1 MLDVMEIFHSIDGE
15 GTRAGELTTFIRL
28 AGCNLACKYCD
39 TAYSINPKSEAFMKM
54 EVADIA
60 NKVLYQ
66 NVTITGGEPL
76 LQYEVVDLCIVLSK
90 RGISVNVET
99 NGTIVPP
106 SFLQNISDTIFFTV
120 DYKTGCSGH
129 EDKMSARVFQCLSEK
144 DVIKCVV
151 ASRQDLEN
159 ALKNLKTWLPNLGE
173 KNSPWV
179 YFSPVFGKIQPHEI
193 VDFMRMNF
201 LTGKFRVQ
209 LQLHKIIWDPSAREV

>member
-1 MLDVMEIFHSIDGE
+1 MLNVMEIFHSIDGE
-15 GTRAGELTTFIRL
+15 GIRAGELTTFIRL

-39 TAYSINPKSEAFMKM
+39 TAYSINPKSEAVMKM
-54 EVADIA
+54 EVHDIA
-60 NKVLYQ
+60 DKVLYQ

-76 LQYEVVDLCIVLSK
+76 LQSEVVDLCIALSE

-106 SFLQNISDTIFFTV
+106 VVPDIGSGTFFTV
-120 DYKTGCSGH
+120 DYKTDCSGY
-129 EDKMSARVFQCLSEK
+129 EDKMSAQVFQRLSEK

-179 YFSPVFGKIQPHEI
+179 YFSPVFGKIQPREI
-193 VDFMRMNF
+193 VDFMHMNF

>member
-15 GTRAGELTTFIRL
+15 GIRAGELTTFIRL

-39 TAYSINPKSEAFMKM
+39 TAYSINPKREAFMKM
-54 EVADIA
+54 EVVDIVD
-60 NKVLYQ
+60 KVLYR

-76 LQYEVVDLCIVLSK
+76 LQSEVYSLCIALSEK
-90 RGISVNVET
+90 GISVNVET

-106 SFLQNISDTIFFTV
+106 AVPNIKADTFFTV
-120 DYKTGCSGH
+120 DYKTGCSGY
-129 EDKMSARVFQCLSEK
+129 EDKMTARVFQRLGK
-144 DVIKCVV
+144 RDVIKCVV
-151 ASRQDLEN
+151 ASRKDLEN

-193 VDFMRMNF
+193 VDFMHMNF
-201 LTGKFRVQ
+201 LAGKFRVQ
-209 LQLHKIIWDPSAREV
+209 LQLHKIIWDPSARKV

>member
-1 MLDVMEIFHSIDGE
+1 MLNVMEIFHSIDGE
-15 GTRAGELTTFIRL
+15 GIRAGELTTFIRL

-39 TAYSINPKSEAFMKM
+39 TAYSINPKREAFMKM
-54 EVADIA
+54 EVVDIA
-60 NKVLYQ
+60 DKVLYQ

-76 LQYEVVDLCIVLSK
+76 LQSEVVDLCIALSE

-106 SFLQNISDTIFFTV
+106 EVPNIGDGIFFTV

-129 EDKMSARVFQCLSEK
+129 EDKMSARVFQRLSEK

-151 ASRQDLEN
+151 ASQQDLEN

-179 YFSPVFGKIQPHEI
+179 YFSPVFGKIQPREI
-193 VDFMRMNF
+193 VDFMHMNS

>member
-1 MLDVMEIFHSIDGE
+1 MLNVMEIFHSIDGE
-15 GTRAGELTTFIRL
+15 GIRAGELTTFIRL

-54 EVADIA
+54 EVVDIA
-60 NKVLYQ
+60 DKVLYQ

-76 LQYEVVDLCIVLSK
+76 LQSEVVDLCIVLSE

-106 SFLQNISDTIFFTV
+106 AVPDIGSGTFFTV

-129 EDKMSARVFQCLSEK
+129 EDKMSAQVFQRLGKK

-151 ASRQDLEN
+151 ASQQDLEN

-179 YFSPVFGKIQPHEI
+179 YFSPVFGKIQPREI
-193 VDFMRMNF
+193 VDFMHMNS

>member
-1 MLDVMEIFHSIDGE
+1 MLNVMEIFHSIDGE
-15 GTRAGELTTFIRL
+15 GIRAGELTTFIRL

-39 TAYSINPKSEAFMKM
+39 TAYSINPKREAFMKM
-54 EVADIA
+54 EVVDIA
-60 NKVLYQ
+60 DKVLYQ

-76 LQYEVVDLCIVLSK
+76 LQSEVVDLCIVLSE

-106 SFLQNISDTIFFTV
+106 AVPDIGAGTFFTV

-129 EDKMSARVFQCLSEK
+129 EDKMSARVFQRLSEK

-151 ASRQDLEN
+151 ASQQDLEN

-179 YFSPVFGKIQPHEI
+179 YFSPVFGKIQPREI
-193 VDFMRMNF
+193 VDFMHMNS

>member
-1 MLDVMEIFHSIDGE
+1 MLNVMEIFHSIDGE
-15 GTRAGELTTFIRL
+15 GIRAGELTTFIRL

-39 TAYSINPKSEAFMKM
+39 TAYSINPKREAFMKM
-54 EVADIA
+54 EVVDIA
-60 NKVLYQ
+60 DKVLYQ

-76 LQYEVVDLCIVLSK
+76 LQSEVVDLCIALSE

-106 SFLQNISDTIFFTV
+106 EVPNIGDGIFFTV

-129 EDKMSARVFQCLSEK
+129 EDKMSARVFQRLSEK

-151 ASRQDLEN
+151 ASQQDLEN
-159 ALKNLKTWLPNLGE
+159 ALKNLTEWLPNLGE

-179 YFSPVFGKIQPHEI
+179 YFSPVFGKIQPREI
-193 VDFMRMNF
+193 VDFMHMNF

>member
-1 MLDVMEIFHSIDGE
+1 MINVMEIFHSIDGE
-15 GTRAGELTTFIRL
+15 GIRAGELTTFIRL

-54 EVADIA
+54 EVVDIA
-60 NKVLYQ
+60 DKVLYQ

-76 LQYEVVDLCIVLSK
+76 LQSEVVDLCIVLSK

-106 SFLQNISDTIFFTV
+106 AVPDIGSGTFFTV
-120 DYKTGCSGH
+120 DYKTGCSGY
-129 EDKMSARVFQCLSEK
+129 EDKMSAQVFQRLSEK

-179 YFSPVFGKIQPHEI
+179 YFSPVFGKIQPREI
-193 VDFMRMNF
+193 VDFMHMNS